1 MDSSTTTNICREI
14 PMCQVTVSGTIGNL
28 KVTSL
33 NHKQNNHEP
42 IILMHQLLPG
52 KQSAGRLV
60 SLQSAGNS
68 EDTRDI
74 QLQKTSF
81 QVLTVHL

>member
-1 MDSSTTTNICREI
+1 MMHN
-14 PMCQVTVSGTIGNL
+14 
-28 KVTSL
+28 
-33 NHKQNNHEP
+33 EP
-42 IILMHQLLPG
+42 ITLMHQLLPG
-52 KQSAGRLV
+52 KQSADRLV

-81 QVLTVHL
+81 HVLIVHLYSLLKLF